1 MRVVI
6 VGAGKV
12 GFNIA
17 QMLSN
22 EDHDVVIIEKNE
34 ERLQILQDHL
44 DIQTIYGSGSDCG
57 VLEEAGIQQSR
68 LFISVTETDEV
79 NMVACALAKQYGVPT
94 TVARIRKPEYVQ
106 QREQRIS
113 LSKMGIDLIINPERM
128 TALEIIKLLEHPE
141 VREIEYFADGRV
153 QMAELKIEQ
162 DFPMREQKLYQYD
175 APGQFLIVAILRKGR
190 LIVPSGEDII
200 QPGDRVFILARTKD
214 MLETEKLFLTKRLPA
229 IEYVVIL
236 GGGLIGYY
244 LAQELERNK
253 YRVKVIEKDR
263 KYCKECTR
271 RLDQTLVINGDG
283 TDIDLLI
290 EENVGQADA
299 FVAVTDD
306 DKLNLLVC
314 LIAKELGAKK
324 TFVQIRRSDLIP
336 LIEHIN
342 VDKVISPRMFTAGS
356 ILRFIRRGE
365 VSSVTLLGDS
375 DAEMIELVIPLGAP
389 VVNKTLKEI
398 PLPKGTLVGAI
409 MRGEQVIIP
418 GGDDVIKI
426 DDRLILFTIPENIPR
441 IGHLFETRRGLRSKT
456 GL

>member
-200 QPGDRVFILARTKD
+200 QRGDRVFILARTKD

>member
-1 MRVVI
+1 MRVVV

-17 QMLSN
+17 QMLSK

-34 ERLQILQDHL
+34 ERLQIVEDHL

-113 LSKMGIDLIINPERM
+113 LSKMGIDLVINPERM

-141 VREIEYFADGRV
+141 AREIEYFADGRV
-153 QMAELKIEQ
+153 QMAELKIEE
-162 DFPMREQKLYQYD
+162 DFPMRGQKLYQYD
-175 APGQFLIVAILRKGR
+175 SPGQFLIVAILRMGR

-214 MLETEKLFLTKRLPA
+214 ILQTEKLFLTKRLPA

-244 LAQELERNK
+244 LAQELESKK
-253 YRVKVIEKDR
+253 YKVKVIEKDR
-263 KYCKECTR
+263 RYCKECTR

-290 EENVGQADA
+290 EENVCQADA

-336 LIEHIN
+336 LIDHTN
-342 VDKVISPRMFTAGS
+342 ADKVISPRMFTAGS
-356 ILRFIRRGE
+356 ILRLIRRGE

-375 DAEMIELVIPLGAP
+375 NAELIELVIPVGAP
-389 VVNKTLKEI
+389 VVNKTLKDI

-418 GGDDVIKI
+418 SGDDVIKV
-426 DDRLILFTIPENIPR
+426 DDRLTLFTIPENVPR
-441 IGHLFETRRGLRSKT
+441 IGHFFESRRVLKK
-456 GL
+456 

>member
-1 MRVVI
+1 MRVVV

-17 QMLSN
+17 QMLSK

-34 ERLQILQDHL
+34 ERLQILEDHL
-44 DIQTIYGSGSDCG
+44 DIQTIYGSGSDFD
-57 VLEEAGIQQSR
+57 VLEEADIQQSK

-94 TVARIRKPEYVQ
+94 TVARIRNPEYVQ
-106 QREQRIS
+106 QRERRIS

-141 VREIEYFADGRV
+141 AREIEYFADGRV
-153 QMAELKIEQ
+153 QMAELKIEE
-162 DFPMREQKLYQYD
+162 DFPMRGQKLYQYD
-175 APGQFLIVAILRKGR
+175 APGQFLIVAILRNGR

-214 MLETEKLFLTKRLPA
+214 MLHTEKLFLTKRLPA

-244 LAQELERNK
+244 LAQELERKK
-253 YRVKVIEKDR
+253 YSVKVIEKDKR
-263 KYCKECTR
+263 YCKECTR

-336 LIEHIN
+336 LIKHTN
-342 VDKVISPRMFTAGS
+342 ADKVISPRMFTAGS

-375 DAEMIELVIPLGAP
+375 NAEMIELIIPVGAP
-389 VVNKTLKEI
+389 VVNKTLKDI

-418 GGDDVIKI
+418 SGDDVIKV
-426 DDRLILFTIPENIPR
+426 DDRLTLFTIPENVSR
-441 IGHLFETRRGLRSKT
+441 IGHFFESRRGLKK
-456 GL
+456 

>member
-1 MRVVI
+1 M
-6 VGAGKV
+6 
-12 GFNIA
+12 
-17 QMLSN
+17 
-22 EDHDVVIIEKNE
+22 
-34 ERLQILQDHL
+34 
-44 DIQTIYGSGSDCG
+44 
-57 VLEEAGIQQSR
+57 
-68 LFISVTETDEV
+68 
-79 NMVACALAKQYGVPT
+79 
-94 TVARIRKPEYVQ
+94 
-106 QREQRIS
+106 
-113 LSKMGIDLIINPERM
+113 
-128 TALEIIKLLEHPE
+128 
-141 VREIEYFADGRV
+141 
-153 QMAELKIEQ
+153 
-162 DFPMREQKLYQYD
+162 
-175 APGQFLIVAILRKGR
+175 
-190 LIVPSGEDII
+190 
-200 QPGDRVFILARTKD
+200 FILARTKD

-441 IGHLFETRRGLRSKT
+441 IGHLLKPGGLRSKT

>member
-1 MRVVI
+1 MRVVV

-17 QMLSN
+17 QMLSK

-34 ERLQILQDHL
+34 ERLQIVEDHL

-113 LSKMGIDLIINPERM
+113 LSKMGIDLVINPERM

-141 VREIEYFADGRV
+141 AREIEYFADGRV
-153 QMAELKIEQ
+153 QMAELKIEE
-162 DFPMREQKLYQYD
+162 DFPMRGQKLYQYD
-175 APGQFLIVAILRKGR
+175 SPGQFLIVAILRMGR

-214 MLETEKLFLTKRLPA
+214 MLQTEKLFLTKRLPA
-229 IEYVVIL
+229 IEYV
-236 GGGLIGYY
+236 
-244 LAQELERNK
+244 
-253 YRVKVIEKDR
+253 
-263 KYCKECTR
+263 
-271 RLDQTLVINGDG
+271 
-283 TDIDLLI
+283 DIDLLI
-290 EENVGQADA
+290 EENVCQADA

-336 LIEHIN
+336 LIDHTN
-342 VDKVISPRMFTAGS
+342 ADKVISPRMFTAGS
-356 ILRFIRRGE
+356 ILRLIRRGE

-375 DAEMIELVIPLGAP
+375 NAEMIELVIPVGAP
-389 VVNKTLKEI
+389 VVNKTLKDI

-418 GGDDVIKI
+418 SGDDVIKV
-426 DDRLILFTIPENIPR
+426 DDRLTLFTIPENVPR
-441 IGHLFETRRGLRSKT
+441 IGHFFESRRVLKK
-456 GL
+456 